1 MADPEPYLLCDALA
15 LVGKELWAHATFR
28 ESPTGTDTIKVPRG
42 FVEHLSETLCY
53 APSMDKVKLQAVRE
67 QSLLDTRTG
76 RRHTGG
82 PCGGP
87 TNRGRRTIH
96 RAI

>member
-1 MADPEPYLLCDALA
+1 LA
-15 LVGKELWAHATFR
+15 LMSKELWAQAAFR
-28 ESPTGTDTIKVPRG
+28 ELPAGTDTVKVPRG
-42 FVEHLSETLCY
+42 FVEHLSEPACY
-53 APSMDKVKLQAVRE
+53 APSMDNVELQAVRK

-82 PCGGP
+82 PCGRP